1 MNHNAVLDGQVR
13 VCDLSTHMSAGLDAH
28 AVLQWNEAIGAAI
41 LTVDCST
48 TGGYRGVTITDVQ
61 AGDCGYDTSNPPKP
75 KPACAS
81 FPPDQNRVDLGQWW
95 TPVPTTDEYTP
106 AQKQTIAVHELGHN
120 LGFKHYLG
128 DSIMDDRGS
137 PFGPYR
143 YTEPQPIDITNYHTA
158 YIPPAPTVSG
168 SAGAPGQVQ
177 LSWTDNSWNEE
188 SFAIYRDNV
197 WVAVA
202 ARNTSSLL
210 LTSQPPGSHLY
221 KMGGFTRA
229 DCFGTGGFC
238 AAGNEVPVTVAG
250 TVDFEAYDYSPKPS
264 QQSGTTTYDEY
275 DSTPFTVWVRN
286 NGNLSAPASTVVMK
300 FNGQTAPNPYGGVCN
315 LPVIAA
321 GGSASCVSIAAV
333 SWTFAGGPVT
343 VHADYN
349 NVVPNESNEANNVF
363 AWEPRR

>member
-1 MNHNAVLDGQVR
+1 MTRIVTLLSLAVLALAALATPSRAAQPGNIDDEVNHNAVLDGQVR

-250 TVDFEAYDYSPKPS
+250 TVRLRGVRLLAEALATVGYDHLRRVRFDSVHRLGPK
-264 QQSGTTTYDEY
+264 
-275 DSTPFTVWVRN
+275 
-286 NGNLSAPASTVVMK
+286 
-300 FNGQTAPNPYGGVCN
+300 
-315 LPVIAA
+315 
-321 GGSASCVSIAAV
+321 
-333 SWTFAGGPVT
+333 
-343 VHADYN
+343 
-349 NVVPNESNEANNVF
+349 
-363 AWEPRR
+363 